1 MVLRL
6 LALLAL
12 AASLLVGLSTA
23 AHACSCADLSPAQA
37 VEHADAV
44 FTGTVTH
51 VRAEE
56 GMAGPRVHT
65 FRADQV
71 YKGLPAERFTVASS
85 ADSASCGYAFERGG
99 RYLVFAASSPTGPV
113 AEGVELSSTLCS
125 GNVPVDPGTGPLRP
139 GDEREAG
146 HESLAGPVDAGLVKA
161 LGTPLPPVAAGET
174 FPVKEPLRAEGGTGA
189 GWGWIA
195 GGAAAVLL
203 LAGAFT
209 AVALRRRR
217 DARRR

>member
-12 AASLLVGLSTA
+12 AASVLVGLSTPA
-23 AHACSCADLSPAQA
+23 YACSCADLSPARA

-44 FTGTVTH
+44 FTGTVAD

-56 GMAGPRVHT
+56 GPGRPRVYT
-65 FRADQV
+65 FLADQV
-71 YKGLPAERFTVASS
+71 YKGRPAGRFTVASS

-99 RYLVFAASSPTGPV
+99 RYLVFAAAGSAGSMV
-113 AEGVELSSTLCS
+113 AGVELSSTLCS

-161 LGTPLPPVAAGET
+161 LGTPARPVAAGET
-174 FPVKEPLRAEGGTGA
+174 SPVKEPLRAEEETGIA
-189 GWGWIA
+189 WGWIA
-195 GGAAAVLL
+195 GGAAAALL

-209 AVALRRRR
+209 AVALRRRMH
-217 DARRR
+217 ARHR

>member
-1 MVLRL
+1 M

-12 AASLLVGLSTA
+12 AASFLVGLSTA
-23 AHACSCADLSPAQA
+23 AHACSCANLSPARA

-44 FTGTVTH
+44 FTGTVTR

-56 GMAGPRVHT
+56 GTGRPRIYT

-71 YKGLPAERFTVASS
+71 YKGMPAERFTVASS
-85 ADSASCGYAFERGG
+85 ADSASCGYAFGRGG
-99 RYLVFAASSPTGPV
+99 RYLVFAASGSAGPA
-113 AEGVELSSTLCS
+113 AEGAELSSTLCS
-125 GNVPVDPGTGPLRP
+125 GNVPVDPGSGPLRP

-161 LGTPLPPVAAGET
+161 LGTPSRPVVTGET
-174 FPVKEPLRAEGGTGA
+174 FTVKGPLRAEEETGS

-195 GGAAAVLL
+195 GGAAGVLL

-209 AVALRRRR
+209 AVALRRRPG
-217 DARRR
+217 ARGR